1 MKLMNK
7 KEFLEELRK
16 GLSGLPQDDIE
27 ERLTFY
33 SEMID
38 DRMEEGLSQEE
49 AVAEIGSVKDIVSQI
64 MSEIPLSRLV
74 KEKVKPKR
82 ALRAWEIVL
91 LALGSPIWISL
102 LIAALAIVFSL
113 YVVLWSVIICLWA
126 AGLGIAGGSLGGIL
140 SAVILT
146 IQGNFLQGAAVLGAA
161 LVCAG
166 IFILWF
172 FMCQQILKG
181 VLLLTKKLALGFK
194 YLVVGREKE

>member
-1 MKLMNK
+1 MNK
-7 KEFLEELRK
+7 NEFLEELRK

-74 KEKVKPKR
+74 KEKVKPKL

-102 LIAALAIVFSL
+102 LIAAIAIVFSV

-140 SAVILT
+140 SAVIFS
-146 IQGNFLQGAAVLGAA
+146 IQGNFLQGAAVLGAT

-172 FMCQQILKG
+172 FICQQTLKG
-181 VLLLTKKLALGFK
+181 ILLLTKKLALGFK
-194 YLVVGREKE
+194 YLFVGKEKE

>member
-1 MKLMNK
+1 MNK
-7 KEFLEELRK
+7 NEFLEELRK

-102 LIAALAIVFSL
+102 LIAALAIVFSV

-140 SAVILT
+140 SAVIFT
-146 IQGNFLQGAAVLGAA
+146 IQGNFLQGAAVLGAT

-172 FMCQQILKG
+172 FICQQTLKG
-181 VLLLTKKLALGFK
+181 ILLLTKKLALGFK
-194 YLVVGREKE
+194 YLFVGKEKE

>member
-1 MKLMNK
+1 MNK
-7 KEFLEELRK
+7 NEFLEELRK

-64 MSEIPLSRLV
+64 MSEIPLSRIV

-102 LIAALAIVFSL
+102 LIAALAIVFSV

-140 SAVILT
+140 SAVIFT
-146 IQGNFLQGAAVLGAA
+146 IQGNFLQGAAVLGAT

-172 FMCQQILKG
+172 FICQQTLKG
-181 VLLLTKKLALGFK
+181 ILLLTKKLALGFK
-194 YLVVGREKE
+194 YLFVGKDKE

>member
-1 MKLMNK
+1 MNK
-7 KEFLEELRK
+7 NEFLEELRK

-102 LIAALAIVFSL
+102 LIAAIAIVFSV

-140 SAVILT
+140 SAVIFS
-146 IQGNFLQGAAVLGAA
+146 IQGNFLQGAAVLGAT

-172 FMCQQILKG
+172 FICQQTLKG
-181 VLLLTKKLALGFK
+181 ILLLTKKLALGFK
-194 YLVVGREKE
+194 YLFVGKEKE

>member
-1 MKLMNK
+1 MNK
-7 KEFLEELRK
+7 KEFLAELRK

-38 DRMEEGLSQEE
+38 DRMEDGLSQEA

-82 ALRAWEIVL
+82 TLRTWEIVL

-102 LIAALAIVFSL
+102 LIAALAIILSV
-113 YVVLWSVIICLWA
+113 YVVLWSVIVSLWA
-126 AGLGIAGGSLGGIL
+126 AGLGIAGGSLGGII
-140 SAVILT
+140 SAVIFAT
-146 IQGNFLQGAAVLGAA
+146 QGNGLQGAAMLGAS
-161 LVCAG
+161 LVCVG
-166 IFILWF
+166 ICILWF
-172 FMCQQILKG
+172 FICQQTLKG
-181 VLLLTKKLALGFK
+181 VLLLTKKLALGCK
-194 YLVVGREKE
+194 YLFVGKEKE

>member
-1 MKLMNK
+1 MNK

-38 DRMEEGLSQEE
+38 DRMEDGLSQEE

-140 SAVILT
+140 SAVIFT
-146 IQGNFLQGAAVLGAA
+146 IQGHFLQGAAVLGAA

>member
-1 MKLMNK
+1 MNK

-102 LIAALAIVFSL
+102 LIAALAIVFSV

-140 SAVILT
+140 SAVIFS
-146 IQGNFLQGAAVLGAA
+146 IQGNFLQGAAVLGAT

-172 FMCQQILKG
+172 FICQQTLKG
-181 VLLLTKKLALGFK
+181 ILLLTKKLALGFK
-194 YLVVGREKE
+194 YLFVGKEKE

>member
-1 MKLMNK
+1 MNK

-102 LIAALAIVFSL
+102 LIAALAIVLSL

>member
-1 MKLMNK
+1 MNK

>member
-1 MKLMNK
+1 MNK
-7 KEFLEELRK
+7 NEFLEELRK

-82 ALRAWEIVL
+82 ALRVWEIVL

-102 LIAALAIVFSL
+102 LIAALAIVFSV

-140 SAVILT
+140 SAVIFT
-146 IQGNFLQGAAVLGAA
+146 IQGNFLQGAAVLGAT

-172 FMCQQILKG
+172 FICQQTLKG
-181 VLLLTKKLALGFK
+181 ILLLTKKLALGFK
-194 YLVVGREKE
+194 YLFVGKEKE

>member
-1 MKLMNK
+1 MNK
-7 KEFLEELRK
+7 NEFLEELRK

-102 LIAALAIVFSL
+102 LIAALAIVFSV

-140 SAVILT
+140 SAVIFS
-146 IQGNFLQGAAVLGAA
+146 IQGNFLQGAAVLGAT

-172 FMCQQILKG
+172 FICQQTLKG
-181 VLLLTKKLALGFK
+181 ILLLTKKLALGFK
-194 YLVVGREKE
+194 YLFVGKEKE

>member
-1 MKLMNK
+1 MNK

-146 IQGNFLQGAAVLGAA
+146 IQGNFLQGAAVLGAT

>member
-1 MKLMNK
+1 MNK
-7 KEFLEELRK
+7 NEFLEELRK

-140 SAVILT
+140 SAVIFT

>member
-1 MKLMNK
+1 MNK

-16 GLSGLPQDDIE
+16 GLSGLPQDDME

>member
-1 MKLMNK
+1 MNK
-7 KEFLEELRK
+7 NEFLEELRK

-64 MSEIPLSRLV
+64 MSEIPLSRIV

-102 LIAALAIVFSL
+102 LIAALAIVFSV

-140 SAVILT
+140 SAVIFT
-146 IQGNFLQGAAVLGAA
+146 IQGNFLQGAAVLGAT

-172 FMCQQILKG
+172 FICQQTLKG
-181 VLLLTKKLALGFK
+181 ILLLTKKLALGFK
-194 YLVVGREKE
+194 YLFVGKEKE

>member
-1 MKLMNK
+1 MNK

-49 AVAEIGSVKDIVSQI
+49 AVSEIGSVKDIVSQI

>member
-1 MKLMNK
+1 MNK
-7 KEFLEELRK
+7 NEFFEELRK

-82 ALRAWEIVL
+82 ALRVWEIVL

-102 LIAALAIVFSL
+102 LIAALAIVFSV

-140 SAVILT
+140 SAVIFT
-146 IQGNFLQGAAVLGAA
+146 IQGNFLQGAAVLGAT

-172 FMCQQILKG
+172 FICQQTLKG
-181 VLLLTKKLALGFK
+181 ILLLTKKLALGFK
-194 YLVVGREKE
+194 YLFVGKEKE

>member
-1 MKLMNK
+1 MNK

-146 IQGNFLQGAAVLGAA
+146 ILGNFLQGAAVLGAA